1 VLRRLVRF
9 ALCFHSWIDLR
20 DTPLSSRFFARY
32 FFDKFS
38 CDYRRAVIVLCIV
51 SLVFAIIGIIN
62 PVLNQTSNAS
72 DYPELD
78 EISDKYGLSLLITA
92 IVHIIMTVVA
102 LVGAITFNFLM
113 VRYFDS

>member
-20 DTPLSSRFFARY
+20 DTPLSSRFFVRY

-51 SLVFAIIGIIN
+51 SLVFSVIGIIN
-62 PVLNQTSNAS
+62 PVMSQNNAS
-72 DYPELD
+72 DYSELE
-78 EISDKYGLSLLITA
+78 EIADKYGTALLIIA
-92 IVHIIMTVVA
+92 VIHIVMTLVA
-102 LVGAITFNFLM
+102 LVGAVIFNFLM